1 MSDALFQA
9 LPDLSKPQH
18 CFFHQPEQYRL
29 KVRAFSRVPPEITVQ
44 KVDMGA
50 DADGYQRA
58 WENGQNSWGLGR
70 KIRSEKSTQG
80 DESKMR
86 AQRRAQTQVR
96 LQTIELAPTA
106 LVTFT
111 TRETMTLEA
120 LLWCW
125 QYFTR
130 LMRETGL
137 QFDYVTV
144 PERHPTNPDHLH
156 LHAAYRGETNF
167 KNLRRMWHIALEA
180 RHGRRITK
188 TLYGPE
194 APGNID
200 VQKIKSSDAVK
211 RIRKI
216 GKYIAKYITKDL
228 ISEFNKKRYWPSKGI
243 SLENARVYWMTSL
256 TQADAIRE
264 ACRMMGQWDE
274 ELNLC
279 PQRMFRPSDRVAWV
293 AVDPALTPPPP
304 F

>member
-1 MSDALFQA
+1 MAHDPFDTPVDQ
-9 LPDLSKPQH
+9 SKPLH
-18 CFFHQPEQYRL
+18 CFFHEPEQYRL
-29 KVRAFSRVPPEITVQ
+29 KVRRFSQVPPELTIQ
-44 KVDMGA
+44 KVDMSR

-58 WENGQNSWGLGR
+58 WQNGQNSYGLGR
-70 KIRSEKSTQG
+70 KFRSEKTTQG
-80 DESKMR
+80 DESKQR
-86 AQRRAQTQVR
+86 SQRRAQIQVR

-130 LMRETGL
+130 MMRENRID
-137 QFDYVTV
+137 FDYVAV
-144 PERHPTNPDHLH
+144 PERHPTNPEHLH
-156 LHAAYRGETNF
+156 IHAAYRGETNF

-180 RHGRRITK
+180 RHGRRATK
-188 TLYGPE
+188 TLYGPD

-200 VQKIKSSDAVK
+200 VQKIKARDPIKS
-211 RIRKI
+211 IRKI

-243 SLENARVYWMTSL
+243 TLENAKIFWLSSL
-256 TQADAIRE
+256 NQVDAIRE

-274 ELNLC
+274 SMNASG
-279 PQRMFRPSDRVAWV
+279 QRMFVPSDRIAWM